1 MKNALLTVLCIY
13 LVVVNLAAFL
23 LYGSDKRRAKRGRWR
38 ISERNLFLAAILG
51 GSIGALAGMRVFRHK
66 TRHWYFRFGIPL
78 ILVLQVLLVWAVY
91 TKAA

>member
-1 MKNALLTVLCIY
+1 MKSALFTVLCIY

-38 ISERNLFLAAILG
+38 ISEKNLFLAAILG
-51 GSIGALAGMRVFRHK
+51 GSIGALVGMRVFRHK

-78 ILVLQVLLVWAVY
+78 ILVLQVLLVWAIY
-91 TKAA
+91 TKVA

>member
-23 LYGSDKRRAKRGRWR
+23 LYGSDKRRAKRRQWR
-38 ISERNLFLAAILG
+38 VSERNLFLAAILG
-51 GSIGALAGMRVFRHK
+51 GSIGALAGMRAFRHK

>member
-23 LYGSDKRRAKRGRWR
+23 LYGSDKRRAKRRQWR
-38 ISERNLFLAAILG
+38 VSERNLFLAAILG

-91 TKAA
+91 TRVA

>member
-23 LYGSDKRRAKRGRWR
+23 LYGSDKRRAKRRQWR
-38 ISERNLFLAAILG
+38 VSERNLFLAAILG

>member
-1 MKNALLTVLCIY
+1 MKSALFTVLCIY

-78 ILVLQVLLVWAVY
+78 ILVLQVLLVWTVY
-91 TKAA
+91 TKAV

>member
-1 MKNALLTVLCIY
+1 MKSALFTVLCIY

-38 ISERNLFLAAILG
+38 ISEKNLFLAAILG

-78 ILVLQVLLVWAVY
+78 ILVLQVLLVWTVY
-91 TKAA
+91 TKAV